1 MFVPWYGH
9 RQVMSALL
17 KKCCQILQLL
27 NSSQTTSQTKS
38 QKNLLLINAT
48 VFRTWE
54 ILRPQIA
61 TCWHLCSLL
70 CWAFPVSELTCCRKL
85 MFHTL
90 LGYVCLC
97 LNGLKSSGQWCDEW
111 DLCWAPCLSPMNRS
125 MQICIKQMGQSFL
138 RKSLALVL
146 LQTCMD

>member
-9 RQVMSALL
+9 GRVMSAVL
-17 KKCCQILQLL
+17 KKFCQILQLP
-27 NSSQTTSQTKS
+27 NSSQTKS

-61 TCWHLCSLL
+61 TCWRLCSLL
-70 CWAFPVSELTCCRKL
+70 RWAFPVSELTHCRKL
-85 MFHTL
+85 MFHTF

-97 LNGLKSSGQWCDEW
+97 LNGLKSSGQRCDEW
-111 DLCWAPCLSPMNRS
+111 DLCWAPCLSPMNRNV
-125 MQICIKQMGQSFL
+125 QICIKQMGQSFV